1 MVKESICSHHLVKE
15 SIRPHHLV
23 KESIH
28 SLHLVKESI
37 RSLHSEMESIRSPH
51 LEMGYCLSV
60 VLEVL
65 TEWKAGR
72 HQGKEYFHRGS
83 NTLAEVN
90 HKTQRPFSRWHQSCT
105 LDRGRTASYNPRL
118 IHCYL
123 ETEYNQSHPMMTE
136 PAIHGNPSRNTA
148 LAREMELELELELEL
163 E

>member
-37 RSLHSEMESIRSPH
+37 RSLHSEMESIRSPN

-65 TEWKAGR
+65 TEWEAER

-123 ETEYNQSHPMMTE
+123 ETGSLHRTGLGINYPDL
-136 PAIHGNPSRNTA
+136 
-148 LAREMELELELELEL
+148 LAPVTG
-163 E
+163 